1 MNHCLSIEVRSFESG
16 AVIDDEI
23 GAIIGARVAHFVRA
37 DRLGGAYGG
46 LEYHLRRAGARGGGD
61 DL

>member
-23 GAIIGARVAHFVRA
+23 GAIIGARIAHFVHT
-37 DRLGGAYGG
+37 DRLGGA
-46 LEYHLRRAGARGGGD
+46 
-61 DL
+61 